1 MQNVNKILKKSN
13 MENLKS
19 LADRTTEEKREIAL
33 KGGKASG
40 EARRRKKR
48 FRELFNSVLD
58 QKNEKTGERHDMA
71 IVKAMINKA
80 SAGNVKAF
88 EAIRDTTG
96 EFVGA
101 LDIDNEDITNEQL
114 ENMGLIEITDL
125 FVKKVLKNVLLNPTK
140 ESIEE
145 TLKILSLAKNNKK
158 E

>member
-1 MQNVNKILKKSN
+1 

-40 EARRRKKR
+40 EARRKKKR
-48 FRELFNSVLD
+48 FRELFNAVLD
-58 QKNEKTGERHDMA
+58 QKNETGERHDMA
-71 IVKAMINKA
+71 IVKAMIKKA
-80 SAGNVKAF
+80 SIGDVRAY

-96 EFVGA
+96 EFINA
-101 LDIDNEDITNEQL
+101 LDIDNEDITSEKL
-114 ENMGLIEITDL
+114 EKMGLEEMSNL
-125 FVKKVLKNVLLNPTK
+125 FIKKVLKNVLLNPTK
-140 ESIEE
+140 ESVEE

>member
-1 MQNVNKILKKSN
+1 

-19 LADRTTEEKREIAL
+19 LADRTTEEKRAIAL

-40 EARRRKKR
+40 EARRKKKR
-48 FRELFNSVLD
+48 FRELFNAVLD

-80 SAGNVKAF
+80 SIGDVKAF

-96 EFVGA
+96 EFINA
-101 LDIDNEDITNEQL
+101 LDIDNEDITSEKL
-114 ENMGLIEITDL
+114 EKMGLEEMSNL
-125 FVKKVLKNVLLNPTK
+125 FIKKVLKNVLLNPTK
-140 ESIEE
+140 ESVEE

>member
-1 MQNVNKILKKSN
+1 

-19 LADRTTEEKREIAL
+19 LADRTTEEKRAIAL

-40 EARRRKKR
+40 EARRKKKR
-48 FRELFNSVLD
+48 FRELFNAVLD

-80 SAGNVKAF
+80 SIGDVKAF

-96 EFVGA
+96 EFINA
-101 LDIDNEDITNEQL
+101 LDIDNEDITSEKL
-114 ENMGLIEITDL
+114 ERMGLEEMSNL
-125 FVKKVLKNVLLNPTK
+125 FIKKVLKNVLLNPTK
-140 ESIEE
+140 ESVEE

>member
-1 MQNVNKILKKSN
+1 

-19 LADRTTEEKREIAL
+19 LADRTTEEKRAIAL

-40 EARRRKKR
+40 EARRKKKR
-48 FRELFNSVLD
+48 FRELFNAVLD
-58 QKNEKTGERHDMA
+58 QKNETGERHDMA

-80 SAGNVKAF
+80 SIGDVKAF

-96 EFVGA
+96 EFINA
-101 LDIDNEDITNEQL
+101 LDIDNEDITSEQL
-114 ENMGLIEITDL
+114 EKMGLEEMSNL
-125 FVKKVLKNVLLNPTK
+125 FIKKVLKNVLLNPTK
-140 ESIEE
+140 ESVEE

>member
-1 MQNVNKILKKSN
+1 MAGVNNNLIPIEKGQLTKEESRQRASNGGKKSV
-13 MENLKS
+13 EV
-19 LADRTTEEKREIAL
+19 
-33 KGGKASG
+33 
-40 EARRRKKR
+40 RRKKKR

-101 LDIDNEDITNEQL
+101 LDIDNEDITSEQL
-114 ENMGLIEITDL
+114 ENMGLEEMSNL
-125 FVKKVLKNVLLNPTK
+125 FIKKVLKNVLLNPTK

>member
-1 MQNVNKILKKSN
+1 MTAKNIK
-13 MENLKS
+13 NLKPFNTLTES
-19 LADRTTEEKREIAL
+19 EQRDLAS
-33 KGGKASG
+33 KGGKASAK
-40 EARRRKKR
+40 ARRRKKR
-48 FRELFNSVLD
+48 FKELFNSVLD

-71 IVKAMINKA
+71 IVKAMIKKA

-101 LDIDNEDITNEQL
+101 LDIDTEDITSEKL
-114 ENMGLIEITDL
+114 ENMGLIEITNL

-140 ESIEE
+140 ESVEE
-145 TLKILSLAKNNKK
+145 ALKILSLAKNNKK